1 MEPNGEVL
9 FEDDFR
15 SGPDNWHHEGTGTVT
30 IPEPGLMLLDCTGSR
45 QGGPGCQSF
54 CSRDFPD
61 GIAVE
66 CDLLVK
72 ESNGLVITFL
82 AMRGLKG
89 EDIITDLPPREGI
102 FLDYVGQDARMRS
115 YHVSVSRYN
124 DRGEHTG
131 VSNWRRNPG
140 LHLMGQ
146 GEDLC
151 KEVGRPYHIRIVK
164 DGGHC
169 QLGVGRR
176 LAHEFTD
183 PGELPDE
190 IPSCGK
196 VGFRAI
202 GSRVIAQIRNFRVR
216 ALRQPDFKPLAG
228 DKLRQYGEQP

>member
-1 MEPNGEVL
+1 MNSGLIEPRGEIL

-15 SGPDNWHHEGTGTVT
+15 SGLDSWHHEGTGLVSS
-30 IPEPGLMLLDCTGSR
+30 PEPGVMLLDCTDSR
-45 QGGPGCQSF
+45 QGGRGCQAF
-54 CSRDFPD
+54 CRRDFPD

-66 CDLLVK
+66 YGLLVR
-72 ESNGLVITFL
+72 ESNGLVITFV
-82 AMRGLKG
+82 AMRGLRG
-89 EDIITDLPPREGI
+89 EDIITELPPRQGV
-102 FLDYVGQDARMRS
+102 FADYVGKDARMRS

-151 KEVGRPYHIRIVK
+151 REVGRPYRIRVVK
-164 DGGHC
+164 DGPHC
-169 QLGVGRR
+169 QLGVDGR

-183 PGELPDE
+183 PDKLPDE
-190 IPSCGK
+190 IPSGGK

-202 GSRVIAQIRNFRVR
+202 GSRVIAEVREFRVR
-216 ALRQPDFKPLAG
+216 RLR
-228 DKLRQYGEQP
+228 